1 MFDPYARNLHIPINR
16 TMAQTT
22 ELIFFCN
29 IQYLSALA
37 YSETRCALFVLVI
50 SLCIYIHT
58 TPLFYTNGVSS
69 TRGARARA
77 LAHVVRSFHLWFQ
90 FSTCRLYFIL
100 YYGFI
105 QQSKFLI
112 PTSIDM
118 YVFACTMSSRKSEK
132 VKLEWRNIEHL
143 SHCVD
148 MSNARVL
155 FSCVLILA
163 CAFVHLACICQYN
176 VILY

>member
-77 LAHVVRSFHLWFQ
+77 RLLTSFDRFTFDFNFQHVDCISF
-90 FSTCRLYFIL
+90 FI
-100 YYGFI
+100 
-105 QQSKFLI
+105 
-112 PTSIDM
+112 M
-118 YVFACTMSSRKSEK
+118 
-132 VKLEWRNIEHL
+132 
-143 SHCVD
+143 
-148 MSNARVL
+148 VL
-155 FSCVLILA
+155 FNNLN
-163 CAFVHLACICQYN
+163 F
-176 VILY
+176 